1 MTNRDHQPATERIV
15 LLDGAAFTRPMRAP
29 EFPHEWVSHV
39 STSAAEVDDRLRE
52 ASIAITNQAPIT
64 AEAISRAERLRMVA
78 VAATG
83 FNHVDLDAC
92 ERAGI
97 VVSNVRNWSVSV
109 PEHVFAMTLAL
120 RRQLADYQAAVR
132 AGDWERSPVYGLMLE
147 PLPRALHGSKLGLIG
162 HGGLGKRVETIA
174 RGFGM
179 DVLVAER
186 KGASPRAGRTA
197 FDEAVS
203 RADVLVVL
211 CPLTPE
217 TRGLFGERELSLM
230 RPDALLINCAR
241 GGIVDEA
248 ALAEALR
255 EGRIGGAGVD
265 VLSEEPPSNG
275 NPLLDPDLP
284 NLIVTPH
291 MAWASV
297 ESEDILLE
305 ETIRNIEAFVAGE
318 PRNTVTA

>member
-1 MTNRDHQPATERIV
+1 VTNRDVVPATEQIV
-15 LLDGAAFTRPMRAP
+15 LLDGAAFTRPMRSP
-29 EFPHEWVSHV
+29 EVPHQWVSHV
-39 STSAAEVDDRLRE
+39 STTPAEVDDRLRQ
-52 ASIAITNQAPIT
+52 ATIAITNQVPIT
-64 AEAISRAERLRMVA
+64 AEVIARAEKLRMVA

-83 FNHVDLDAC
+83 YNHVDIVAC

-120 RRQLADYQAAVR
+120 RRQLAAYQAAVK

-147 PLPRALHGSKLGLIG
+147 PLPRALHGSTLGLIG

-179 DVLVAER
+179 EVLVADR
-186 KGASPRAGRTA
+186 KGASPREGWVA
-197 FDEAVS
+197 FDEVVR

-217 TRGLFGERELSLM
+217 TRGLIGERELALM
-230 RPDALLINCAR
+230 QPDALLINCAR
-241 GGIVDEA
+241 GGIVDEE
-248 ALAEALR
+248 ALAGALR
-255 EGRIGGAGVD
+255 TGKIGGAGVD

-305 ETIRNIEAFVAGE
+305 ETIRNIEAFVAGK